1 MQQRDWCEIRLGR
14 GGEALSCRALWDL
27 LINDLYFCP
36 QINGKPPR
44 GTKDFLKHHLAMQK
58 TGWKQGKLGGRQ
70 GIKETSTNIL
80 WERME
85 ALTTVG
91 HGKWRGMEKGKIYC
105 RV

>member
-1 MQQRDWCEIRLGR
+1 
-14 GGEALSCRALWDL
+14 
-27 LINDLYFCP
+27 
-36 QINGKPPR
+36 
-44 GTKDFLKHHLAMQK
+44 MQK